1 MKPLFDYRHFRFNW
15 LSTSFGF
22 TFVLILIYL
31 FLYLLKKYKTI
42 SPPFYSHIIFLHIHF
57 IMQMRMLYKVVT
69 CLLSSYQVHLVT

>member
-15 LSTSFGF
+15 LSNSFGF

-42 SPPFYSHIIFLHIHF
+42 SPPFYSHIILLHIHF